1 MDMPPDTNPPL
12 SLKEIIEQRQ
22 QEAAQQPA
30 KLPYRRVVR
39 KSALAAVL
47 FMALIGLILLVINW
61 VE

>member
-30 KLPYRRVVR
+30 KPPYNKAIRNG
-39 KSALAAVL
+39 AVAGVA
-47 FMALIGLILLVINW
+47 FMLLIGLILLVINW